1 MMKIRTMFSVASLCI
16 LLILCACSV
25 ATNNLETEMEVH
37 SEINSLSDEK
47 FSHIGTTGLN
57 DASKED
63 FRKFSFTFLLEGP
76 EEISNIKV
84 AIPDFKKTIDSIDG
98 KRYWYGEGSGEE
110 NNQKI
115 TREFVFYSKGL
126 TNEQIKAAFKSVE
139 VNAKWKTINKEEKEK
154 TINLEDILKF
164 R

>member
-1 MMKIRTMFSVASLCI
+1 MKIRTMFSVASLCI
-16 LLILCACSV
+16 LLILGACSV

-76 EEISNIKV
+76 E
-84 AIPDFKKTIDSIDG
+84 
-98 KRYWYGEGSGEE
+98 
-110 NNQKI
+110 
-115 TREFVFYSKGL
+115 
-126 TNEQIKAAFKSVE
+126 KAAFKSVE